1 MNRLNIQ
8 SGLTQKDIFKF
19 WLPLAATWF
28 MMSLEGPYLA
38 ALIARLPEPKFNLA
52 AYGVAFSLALIVE
65 APVIMMMS
73 ASTALV
79 KDYNSFFEL
88 RKFNY
93 RLSFALTIAMLVF
106 CIPPIFYFITE
117 NLIGLPHDVAFLT
130 HLSIMLLIPWPG
142 AIGYRRFYQG
152 ILIRNNQTRFVAF
165 GTIIRLLSMSAVA
178 LMLYLFTKIP
188 GAVVGASALS
198 SAVVMEAIASRI
210 MANNLLKKIKSSET
224 EVESKTLLSQRSI
237 FTFYYPLALTSILT
251 LGVQPFVT
259 FFIGQSR
266 MALES
271 FAVLPVVTSFVFIF
285 RGLGL
290 SYQEVVIALLG
301 DKFEHSSQ
309 IKLFAIKL
317 ASITAGILMIIA
329 FSPLRDFW
337 LKTVS
342 GLSTSL
348 AEFAHLPLMIMSF
361 FPAMTVLISFERAIL
376 VKVNH
381 TKTITFGTGTEF
393 ITIIIVIALCIK
405 YLNLVGAVAATI
417 AFVVGRIA
425 ACVYLFPPVIKALNI
440 KD

>member
-188 GAVVGASALS
+188 GAAVGASALS

-224 EVESKTLLSQRSI
+224 EVESKTLLSQKSI

-317 ASITAGILMIIA
+317 ASITAGILMIMA

>member
-1 MNRLNIQ
+1 MNRLYNQ

-19 WLPLAATWF
+19 WLPLAATWL

-52 AYGVAFSLALIVE
+52 AYGVAFSLAMIVE

-73 ASTALV
+73 TSTALV
-79 KDYNSFFEL
+79 KDYKSFLEL

-93 RLSFALTIAMLVF
+93 RLSLALTLAMIVF
-106 CIPPIFYFITE
+106 SIPPIFYFVTE
-117 NLIGLPHDVAFLT
+117 NLIGLPNTVAYLT
-130 HLSIMLLIPWPG
+130 HISIMLLIPWPG

-165 GTIIRLLSMSAVA
+165 GTVIRLISMSTVA
-178 LMLYLFTKIP
+178 LMLYLFTSIP
-188 GAVVGASALS
+188 GAAVGATALT
-198 SAVVMEAIASRI
+198 SAVIMEAIASRL
-210 MANNLLKKIKSSET
+210 MANNLLKKIKTTNTDFE
-224 EVESKTLLSQRSI
+224 ESDQLSQKSI

-290 SYQEVVIALLG
+290 SYQEVVIALIG
-301 DKFEHSSQ
+301 DKFEQSEK
-309 IKLFAIKL
+309 IKSFAIKL
-317 ASITAGILMIIA
+317 ATATAGTLMLIA

-337 LKTVS
+337 LQGVS
-342 GLSTSL
+342 GLSQSL

-376 VKVNH
+376 VKSNH
-381 TKTITFGTGTEF
+381 TKTITIGTATEF
-393 ITIIIVIALCIK
+393 ISIIIVLAICIK
-405 YLNLVGAVAATI
+405 YFDLVGAVAATI
-417 AFVVGRIA
+417 AFVIGRMA
-425 ACVYLFPPVIKALNI
+425 ACGYLFSPVIKALQVNR
-440 KD
+440 

>member
-1 MNRLNIQ
+1 MNRLKLQ
-8 SGLTQKDIFKF
+8 SNLTQTEILKF
-19 WLPLAATWF
+19 WLPLAATWL

-52 AYGVAFSLALIVE
+52 AYGVAFSLAMIVE

-79 KDYNSFFEL
+79 KDYESFLQL

-93 RLSFALTIAMLVF
+93 RLSLLLTILMIIF
-106 CIPPIFYFITE
+106 SFPPIFYFITE
-117 NLIGLPHDVAFLT
+117 NLIGLPHPVSYLT
-130 HLSIMLLIPWPG
+130 HLSVMLLIPWPG

-165 GTIIRLLSMSAVA
+165 GTILRLVSMSAVA
-178 LMLYLFTKIP
+178 LMLFMFTKIP
-188 GAVVGASALS
+188 GAAVGASALS
-198 SAVVMEAIASRI
+198 SAVIVEAIASRI
-210 MANNLLKKIKSSET
+210 MANNLLKKIKSSAA
-224 EVESKTLLSQRSI
+224 VSDKVSDLSQKSI

-290 SYQEVVIALLG
+290 SYQEVVIALIG
-301 DKFEHSSQ
+301 DRFENSSQ
-309 IKLFAIKL
+309 IILFAVKL
-317 ASITAGILMIIA
+317 ALFTAGTLIIIA
-329 FSPLRDFW
+329 FSPIRDFW
-337 LKTVS
+337 LQNVS
-342 GLSTSL
+342 GLNPSL
-348 AEFAHLPLMIMSF
+348 AQFAHLPLMIMSF
-361 FPAMTVLISFERAIL
+361 FPAMTVLISFERATL

-381 TKTITFGTGTEF
+381 TKTITFGTATEF
-393 ITIIIVIALCIK
+393 ISIIIVLAVCIK
-405 YLNLVGAVAATI
+405 YFDLVGAVAATI
-417 AFVVGRIA
+417 SFVIGRMA
-425 ACVYLFPPVIKALNI
+425 ACTYLFPPVIKALNI

>member
-19 WLPLAATWF
+19 WLPLAATWL

-93 RLSFALTIAMLVF
+93 RLSLALTIAMIVF
-106 CIPPIFYFITE
+106 SIPSIFYFITE
-117 NLIGLPHDVAFLT
+117 NLIGLPHAVAYLT
-130 HLSIMLLIPWPG
+130 HISIMLLIPWPG

-165 GTIIRLLSMSAVA
+165 GTIIRLFSMSVVA

-188 GAVVGASALS
+188 GAAVGASALS

-224 EVESKTLLSQRSI
+224 EVESTTLLSQKSI

-290 SYQEVVIALLG
+290 SYQEVVIALIG

-309 IKLFAIKL
+309 SKLFAIKL
-317 ASITAGILMIIA
+317 ASITTGILMIIA

-342 GLSTSL
+342 GLSASL

-376 VKVNH
+376 VKINH
-381 TKTITFGTGTEF
+381 TKTITYGTGIEF

-405 YLNLVGAVAATI
+405 YLSLVGAVAATI
-417 AFVVGRIA
+417 AFVIGRIA
-425 ACVYLFPPVIKALNI
+425 ACAYLFPPVINALDI
-440 KD
+440 RD

>member
-19 WLPLAATWF
+19 WLPLAATWL

-93 RLSFALTIAMLVF
+93 RLSLALTIAMIVF
-106 CIPPIFYFITE
+106 SIPSIFYFITE
-117 NLIGLPHDVAFLT
+117 NLIGLPHAVAYLT
-130 HLSIMLLIPWPG
+130 HISIMLLIPWPG

-165 GTIIRLLSMSAVA
+165 GTIIRLFSMSVVA

-188 GAVVGASALS
+188 GAAVGASALS
-198 SAVVMEAIASRI
+198 SAVVMEAIVSRI

-224 EVESKTLLSQRSI
+224 EVESTTLLSQKSI

-290 SYQEVVIALLG
+290 SYQEVVIALIG

-309 IKLFAIKL
+309 SKLFAIKL

-342 GLSTSL
+342 GLSASL

-376 VKVNH
+376 VKINH
-381 TKTITFGTGTEF
+381 TKTITYGTGIEF

-405 YLNLVGAVAATI
+405 YLSLVGAVAATI
-417 AFVVGRIA
+417 AFVIGRIA
-425 ACVYLFPPVIKALNI
+425 ACAYLFPPVINALDI
-440 KD
+440 RD

>member
-1 MNRLNIQ
+1 MNRLNIK

-19 WLPLAATWF
+19 WLPLAATWL

-52 AYGVAFSLALIVE
+52 AYGVAFSLAMIVE

-79 KDYNSFFEL
+79 KDYNSFLEL

-93 RLSFALTIAMLVF
+93 RLSLTLTIAMIVF
-106 CIPPIFYFITE
+106 SIPTIFYFITE
-117 NLIGLPHDVAFLT
+117 NLIGLPHAVAYLT
-130 HLSIMLLIPWPG
+130 HISIMLLIPWPG

-178 LMLYLFTKIP
+178 LMLYLFTKIS
-188 GAVVGASALS
+188 GAAVGASALS

-210 MANNLLKKIKSSET
+210 MANNLLKKIKSSEGDD
-224 EVESKTLLSQRSI
+224 ESKIQLTQKSI

-290 SYQEVVIALLG
+290 SYQEVVIALIG

-309 IKLFAIKL
+309 IKSFAIKL
-317 ASITAGILMIIA
+317 AFITAGTLLIIA

-337 LKTVS
+337 LQSVS
-342 GLSTSL
+342 GLSPSL

-376 VKVNH
+376 VKINH
-381 TKTITFGTGTEF
+381 TKTITVGTATEF
-393 ITIIIVIALCIK
+393 ISIIIVLAICIK
-405 YLNLVGAVAATI
+405 YFNLVGAVAATI
-417 AFVVGRIA
+417 AFVIGRMA
-425 ACVYLFPPVIKALNI
+425 ACTYLFPPVIKALNI